1 MQTLKTLID
10 GLAMINTGLG
20 AVFRLLAWT
29 FLMFMTFS
37 IVLQVFCRKVLN
49 NSLFWPEDVS
59 LMMMI
64 WVAFATAPIAYRMG
78 SNVSLDPIFRLLRGR
93 LSHLLLL
100 LIHILIMLM
109 VVMLIIEAVNLIG
122 RTKIRANSIPLSM
135 KYVYMIM
142 PIGLGAMA
150 IVGAELV
157 LRNVL
162 GLVNPQDNYAN
173 APTLND
179 DTPTSQAADAL

>member
-1 MQTLKTLID
+1 
-10 GLAMINTGLG
+10 
-20 AVFRLLAWT
+20 
-29 FLMFMTFS
+29 MFMTLS

-78 SNVSLDPIFRLLRGR
+78 TNVSLDPLLMLFRGR
-93 LSHLLLL
+93 ASHLLH
-100 LIHILIMLM
+100 LILHIMIITL
-109 VVMLIIEAVNLIG
+109 VVFLFIEAVNLIG

-142 PIGLGAMA
+142 PVGLGAMA
-150 IVGAELV
+150 MVGVELV
-157 LRNVL
+157 LRNIA
-162 GLVNPQDNYAN
+162 GLINPNDPCASP
-173 APTLND
+173 PT
-179 DTPTSQAADAL
+179 THTAEQADAL